1 MIERRA
7 FITIVGGSLI
17 AAQLAAEGQ
26 QAGKVYRIGFITLAS
41 LSDPRIEAFRKGMSE
56 LGYIEG
62 KTISIDWRSAD
73 GSAERLPALADE
85 LVRSKPAL
93 IVAAETQAISATKR
107 ATTMI
112 PIVFVATPDPVSSG
126 FVNSLARPG
135 GNLTG
140 LSTSAADI
148 GSKQIEMLKLALPN
162 CLRVALVA
170 NPTNNASVVV
180 RTVVATTALELKL
193 QVISLDAQ
201 DLQEIERALGEAS
214 LAGADAAIFAVDEFF
229 VQVRSQIA
237 KFALRHKQ
245 PTMFTQREHTAAGG
259 MMSCGPSLSAQYHR
273 AAYYVDRIFGGAKAA
288 ELPVEQ
294 PSIFELVI
302 NLKTAKALGLT
313 IPQSIL
319 IRADELIQ

>member
-1 MIERRA
+1 VIERRA

-229 VQVRSQIA
+229 VQVRSKIA